1 MALLLHLLPSHFSIH
16 QSSYHDTQ
24 LAEFV
29 IQVGGSI
36 AGSPRLAPLPSARA
50 EAGGCR
56 IPR

>member
-16 QSSYHDTQ
+16 HFSYHGTQ

-36 AGSPRLAPLPSARA
+36 AGSPRLASLPSARA
-50 EAGGCR
+50 DAGGCR
-56 IPR
+56 FP

>member
-16 QSSYHDTQ
+16 HFSYHGTQ

-36 AGSPRLAPLPSARA
+36 AGSPRLASLPSAQA
-50 EAGGCR
+50 DAGGCR
-56 IPR
+56 FP